1 MMPRR
6 GVHAGRDSS
15 HWPAGMTLTTMSEQL
30 RASRMAEAAARR
42 SADEMSEHLGETAR
56 ELLRSVNIVRGF
68 AEYYRQQGKPP
79 AAHLDRMLRRVADE
93 AARME
98 TLIEGLDARSPR
110 GSTGPD
116 LRPTRRHAE

>member
-1 MMPRR
+1 MTF
-6 GVHAGRDSS
+6 
-15 HWPAGMTLTTMSEQL
+15 MTLSEQL
-30 RASRMAEAAARR
+30 RASRTAEAAARR
-42 SADEMSEHLGETAR
+42 SADEMSEHLGEAAL
-56 ELLRSVNIVRGF
+56 ELLRSVNVVRGF

-98 TLIEGLDARSPR
+98 PLIEGLSARSPS

-116 LRPTRRHAE
+116 LRTARDAAGSDHPASRYAE